1 MKEMDIFR
9 NKHGGDTLLQEYVIF
24 ILLDLVALSVLLTF
38 LSSQGNGAIVLEQS
52 YAKNIALLIDAS
64 TPKMDMKINM
74 EEAFDLAEKKG
85 IGRDDI
91 VKIENNTVI
100 VKLSADGGYSYS
112 FFNNVD
118 VTAYADIY
126 PNKNLIIKING
137 YK

>member
-1 MKEMDIFR
+1 MNIFR
-9 NKHGGDTLLQEYVIF
+9 NKRGGDTLLQEYVIF
-24 ILLDLVALSVLLTF
+24 ILLNLVYISILLTF
-38 LSSQGNGAIVLEQS
+38 LSSQGDGAVVLEQS

-74 EEAFDLAEKKG
+74 EEAFDLAEKNEME
-85 IGRDDI
+85 RDDI

-126 PNKNLIIKING
+126 PNKNFIIKING